1 MLWGVPVSLLLLA
14 AIAVL
19 GEQAGWLWW
28 AAYCVTCTVLAQAQ
42 PAVALALPPQAAGRA
57 LSAFNL
63 AIFSGVFV
71 VQWGFGLVVDG
82 FAALGWDGAAR
93 FQGAVAVFAT
103 ACLVAYALFWHRVQ
117 QVAARGR

>member
-1 MLWGVPVSLLLLA
+1 
-14 AIAVL
+14 
-19 GEQAGWLWW
+19 
-28 AAYCVTCTVLAQAQ
+28 VTSTVVDQAQ

-82 FAALGWDGAAR
+82 FTAWGWEGAAR
-93 FQGAVAVFAT
+93 FQGAVAVFAVV
-103 ACLVAYALFWHRVQ
+103 CLVAYALFWRRARQAV
-117 QVAARGR
+117 ARGR